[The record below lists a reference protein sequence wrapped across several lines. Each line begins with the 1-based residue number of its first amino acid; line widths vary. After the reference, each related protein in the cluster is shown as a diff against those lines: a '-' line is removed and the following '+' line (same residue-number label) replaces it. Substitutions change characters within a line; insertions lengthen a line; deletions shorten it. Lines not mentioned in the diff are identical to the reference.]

1 MKKEKR
7 VKTKRFIIKEEQ
19 GIAGGVMHVIV
30 DAQTGV
36 NYVCASAIGPP
47 QGITPLLDKD
57 GNVVIDPVES
67 DPND

>member
-47 QGITPLLDKD
+47 QGITPLLDKE

-67 DPND
+67 DPKD